1 MKLTRTSPLSGKK
14 NTLDIDVT
22 RGQITDWE
30 KGSLIQD
37 AMPNLTPDEMEFIK
51 TGITSEERN
60 ELFGDAEED
69 F

>member
-22 RGQITDWE
+22 REQITDWE
-30 KGSLIQD
+30 RGSLIQD